1 MAQKI
6 DNTPNNVSLTPA
18 GELRELTIDQIKPS
32 ANNPRQ
38 LFDPGPLDDLK
49 ESISLHGVLVPITVH
64 KIKGQEKYRIIDGE
78 RRYRCCVEIF
88 EETGKEIKIPANI
101 VAPPTKVAGL
111 VYMFSIHNFREQW
124 ELMPTALGL
133 KTIMKDLGEAE
144 TDKLASITG
153 LSTRQIERCKK
164 LLVFPKKFTNLSL
177 EPDPKKR
184 IPSNFWIEALPV
196 IELIESEIPSLVESL
211 GRDGV
216 IEKLVEKYRAK
227 KIRSVI
233 HFRRI
238 MEAYTVVEDERK
250 DILKS
255 LEEYVLNTEL
265 ETRNVFDKFIADNR
279 RIEGA
284 ISAAEEFI
292 RKLEKAKLE
301 FVVERKRLVPTL
313 QEVSKYVIN
322 LLATLEGEDPPDQTE
337 GEGTNG

>member
-1 MAQKI
+1 MANASK
-6 DNTPNNVSLTPA
+6 TPNENVQIAPA

-38 LFDPGPLDDLK
+38 LFDPGPLSDLK
-49 ESISLHGVLVPITVH
+49 ESISNHGVLVPITVH
-64 KIKGQEKYRIIDGE
+64 KIKGQEKFRIIDGE
-78 RRYRCCVEIF
+78 RRFRCCVDLL

-133 KTIMKDLGEAE
+133 KTIMEDLGETE
-144 TDKLASITG
+144 TDKLVSTTG
-153 LSTRQIERCKK
+153 LSARQIERCKK
-164 LLVFPKKFTNLSL
+164 LLVFPEKFTNLSL

-196 IELIESEIPSLVESL
+196 VDLIEREIPSLTEKL

-216 IEKLVEKYRAK
+216 IQKLVEKYRK
-227 KIRSVI
+227 KNIRSVI

-238 MEAYTVVEDERK
+238 MEAYTVVEKERK
-250 DILKS
+250 EILKS

-265 ETRNVFDKFIADNR
+265 ETRAVFDKFIADSR
-279 RIEGA
+279 RIETA
-284 ISAAEEFI
+284 VSAAEEFI
-292 RKLEKAKLE
+292 QKLERAKLE
-301 FVVERKRLVPTL
+301 YVVERDRLIPSL
-313 QEVSKYVIN
+313 QDVSRYVTN
-322 LLATLEGEDPPDQTE
+322 LLAILEGDDPPEQTE
-337 GEGTNG
+337 GEGKDD